1 MKIPKYAHSINTNF
15 FRLKCQAI
23 VILLSL
29 YVFTAP
35 AAELIMINGDR
46 LTGTVESLGKGV
58 FKFRTEYAGVIT
70 VEWDKV
76 ESLTTE
82 KEVIVLTN
90 DDQMFRGTLV
100 AKRGKI
106 IKVQKSDGQGLEAL
120 EDNIAYINPE
130 DWRIGKATKHSGHAN
145 FALKLDWGSSDN
157 DTLDI
162 DFDHV
167 ARKKSSR
174 ASIYGQ
180 LEYDTSKG
188 VKTEDKWSVLAKQD
202 WFVEDSKRF
211 YSFSGFAE
219 HNWSKGIELRYNI
232 GPSIGYQLWESDEK
246 NMSLEWGL
254 YWVSTNL
261 QNEDTYSNPGTG
273 WRIIYDQYLYKNFLQ
288 AYHRQSSILS
298 NRENMNFKSV
308 TGLRIPIHSGFLAS
322 AELEV
327 NWDALTAEE
336 MNDGEIISRLKL
348 GYGW

>member
-1 MKIPKYAHSINTNF
+1 MKILKYVDNLDISV

-23 VILLSL
+23 VFLLSL
-29 YVFTAP
+29 YAFTAP
-35 AAELIMINGDR
+35 AAELVMINGDR
-46 LTGTVESLGKGV
+46 LTGTVESLGKGI
-58 FKFRTEYAGVIT
+58 FKFKTEYAGVIT
-70 VEWDKV
+70 IEWNKV
-76 ESLTTE
+76 QSLTTE

-90 DDQMFRGTLV
+90 DDQMISGTLV
-100 AKRGKI
+100 AKPGKD
-106 IKVQKSDGQGLEAL
+106 IKVQTANGEVLEVL

-145 FALKLDWGSSDN
+145 FALKLDWGTSDN
-157 DTLDI
+157 DTLDV

-174 ASIYGQ
+174 ASIYAQ

-188 VKTEDKWSVLAKQD
+188 EKTEDKWSVLGKQD

-211 YSFSGFAE
+211 YSFSAFAE
-219 HNWSKGIELRYNI
+219 HNWSRGIELRYNI
-232 GPSIGYQLWESDEK
+232 GPSIGYQWWESDEK

-261 QNEDTYSNPGTG
+261 QNEDTYSNLGTG
-273 WRIIYDQYLYKNFLQ
+273 WRIIYDQYLYKKYLQ
-288 AYHRQSSILS
+288 LYHRQSSILS

-308 TGLRIPIHSGFLAS
+308 TGLRLPLHSGFLAS
-322 AELEV
+322 AELEA
-327 NWDALTAEE
+327 NWDAETGQKT
-336 MNDGEIISRLKL
+336 NDGEFITRLKL